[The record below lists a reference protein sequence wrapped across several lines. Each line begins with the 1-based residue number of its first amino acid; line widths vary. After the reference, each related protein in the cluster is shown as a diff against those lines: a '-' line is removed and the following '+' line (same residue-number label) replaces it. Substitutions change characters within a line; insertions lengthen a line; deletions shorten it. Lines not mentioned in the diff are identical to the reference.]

1 MQEILLFSAGF
12 LNLFRF
18 FPVKGSK
25 GGNRMFE
32 HQLRKREKVLKDY
45 ISKSEKWLGTAP
57 EGRLWVSTTTSTRSH
72 FKFLTTSRKYLSPSR
87 DLKKIKDLAKKEYL
101 EHVNSES
108 KKELTA
114 LKDFLRTR
122 NLVKDAYMMLHEA
135 KRELV
140 TPVEIPADVLVH
152 NFMSEV
158 YPPPDYEM
166 ANPKETLRGESVRSF
181 AEALI
186 ADELFKAG
194 IPYRYERPFTLY
206 NKHVVHPDFTI
217 MDPSS
222 GRIIIWEHFGMTQ
235 RSGYKDNMVSKIKD
249 YAKSGM
255 VIGDGLIVTFENDEL
270 KITREEIRQII
281 DVFLN

>member
-1 MQEILLFSAGF
+1 M
-12 LNLFRF
+12 
-18 FPVKGSK
+18 P
-25 GGNRMFE
+25 E

-57 EGRLWVSTTTSTRSH
+57 EGRLWVSTKAKGETREVRYYDNSH
-72 FKFLTTSRKYLSPSR
+72 GYLSAA
-87 DLKKIKDLAKKEYL
+87 KDKTLIRNLAKKEYL
-101 EHVNSES
+101 EHVNSAS

-122 NLVKDAYMMLHEA
+122 NLIKDAYMMLHEA

-140 TPVEIPADVLVH
+140 TPVEIPVEVLVH

-158 YPPPDYEM
+158 YPPSDYEM

-181 AEALI
+181 AESLI
-186 ADELFKAG
+186 ADELFLAG

-206 NKHVVHPDFTI
+206 NKHIVHPDFTI

-255 VIGDGLIVTFENDEL
+255 VIGDGLIVTFENEER
-270 KITREEIRQII
+270 KITKEEIRQII
-281 DVFLN
+281 ETLIL